1 MKVLATYSIKGG
13 VGKTTAAV
21 NLAQQAA
28 SQGAR
33 VLVWDLDPQG
43 AATFFFRVKP
53 KLKGGT
59 QRLVSANG
67 ALAAHVRATDLPG
80 LHLVPADFSLR
91 HLDLHLDGRS
101 RPTERLAS
109 LLEAVA
115 GTYDVAVLDCPP
127 SISLASESVFGATD
141 QLLVPVIPTT
151 LSSRT
156 LGQLSGFLAARPGP
170 AARAPGILPY
180 LSMVDRRKR
189 LHRDLVDSLRG
200 EWPDMLATV
209 IPAASVIER
218 MGPERAPVA
227 AFAASSPAARAFA
240 ELWAEVA
247 VRLWG

>member
-1 MKVLATYSIKGG
+1 
-13 VGKTTAAV
+13 
-21 NLAQQAA
+21 
-28 SQGAR
+28 
-33 VLVWDLDPQG
+33 
-43 AATFFFRVKP
+43 
-53 KLKGGT
+53 
-59 QRLVSANG
+59 
-67 ALAAHVRATDLPG
+67 VRATDLPG

-109 LLEAVA
+109 LLDAVA

-127 SISLASESVFGATD
+127 SISLASESVFEATD
-141 QLLVPVIPTT
+141 ELLVPVIPTT

-170 AARAPGILPY
+170 VVVPGILPY

-189 LHRDLVDSLRG
+189 LHRDLVDSLRA

-227 AFAASSPAARAFA
+227 TFAASSPAARAFA

-247 VRLWG
+247 ARLWG

>member
-1 MKVLATYSIKGG
+1 VKVLATYSIKGG

-59 QRLVSANG
+59 QRLVSGKG

-101 RPTERLAS
+101 RPTGRLAS
-109 LLEAVA
+109 LLDAVA

-127 SISLASESVFGATD
+127 SISLASESVFEATD
-141 QLLVPVIPTT
+141 ELLVPVIPTT

-170 AARAPGILPY
+170 VVVPGILPY

-189 LHRDLVDSLRG
+189 LHRDLVDSLRA

-227 AFAASSPAARAFA
+227 TFAASSPAARAFA

-247 VRLWG
+247 ARLWG